1 MRSEI
6 QFKSV
11 FKCFHIQLSVSK
23 FLFSAVNEILPDQ
36 ISHNYS
42 LCFIFSDRMDVTSH
56 STASNATE
64 GGENKSENQSE
75 CIVIQP
81 TANGTLPHH
90 STGETIRRS
99 DEVRQ
104 DELRGRDGCVN
115 IRKSQITLE
124 KRKRKNCSKTETIKR
139 HKQEEI

>member
-1 MRSEI
+1 MRSKI

-23 FLFSAVNEILPDQ
+23 FLFSAVNEILIDQ

-42 LCFIFSDRMDVTSH
+42 LCFNFSDRMDVTSH
-56 STASNATE
+56 STASNTTE

-104 DELRGRDGCVN
+104 DELRVRDGCVN

-124 KRKRKNCSKTETIKR
+124 KRKRK
-139 HKQEEI
+139 KQLQQDRNH

>member
-1 MRSEI
+1 MRSKI

-23 FLFSAVNEILPDQ
+23 FLFSAVNEILTDQ

-42 LCFIFSDRMDVTSH
+42 PCFNFSDRMDVTSH

-90 STGETIRRS
+90 STGETMRRS

-124 KRKRKNCSKTETIKR
+124 KRKRK
-139 HKQEEI
+139 KQLPQDRNH

>member
-1 MRSEI
+1 MRSKI

-23 FLFSAVNEILPDQ
+23 FLFSAVNEILIDQ

-42 LCFIFSDRMDVTSH
+42 LCFNFSDRMDVTSH

-104 DELRGRDGCVN
+104 GLRGRDGCVN

-124 KRKRKNCSKTETIKR
+124 KRKRK
-139 HKQEEI
+139 KQLQQDRNH

>member
-1 MRSEI
+1 MRSKI

-23 FLFSAVNEILPDQ
+23 FLFIAVNEILTDQ

-42 LCFIFSDRMDVTSH
+42 LCFNFSDRMDVTSH

-104 DELRGRDGCVN
+104 DELRGRDGM
-115 IRKSQITLE
+115 RK
-124 KRKRKNCSKTETIKR
+124 
-139 HKQEEI
+139 H

>member
-1 MRSEI
+1 MRSKI

-23 FLFSAVNEILPDQ
+23 FLFSAVNEILIDQ

-42 LCFIFSDRMDVTSH
+42 LCFNFSDRMDVTSH

-104 DELRGRDGCVN
+104 DDLRGRDGCVN

-124 KRKRKNCSKTETIKR
+124 KRKRK
-139 HKQEEI
+139 KQLQQDRNH

>member
-1 MRSEI
+1 MRSKI

-23 FLFSAVNEILPDQ
+23 FMFSAVNEILPDQ

-115 IRKSQITLE
+115 RESP
-124 KRKRKNCSKTETIKR
+124 R
-139 HKQEEI
+139 